1 MQIFYKLLI
10 IIILALQTAAGHAM
24 QWPDQQAQKKASD
37 TISQQQKNCREL
49 QNAIVKCDVVS
60 LAVLIKIKKID
71 VNTVF
76 EDGNTPLSIAV
87 VLGSKEIVNRL
98 LQYGANS
105 NQSNSKGYTPLIFAV
120 INNNKEIVKL
130 LLEKEANVNYINN
143 DAQSPL
149 LIASCKGS
157 DEIVALLIQ
166 AKANVKH
173 VNNDGKTALHCAAAC
188 GHKKIMRLLLE
199 NGADSDYSGDD
210 ITPLSIAAI
219 TGQYSSVKFLLKHR
233 AKIPKN
239 IIEQVQLKAVMAE
252 EQKNLEQQRSFEK
265 IASYLKQTRNDC
277 VRLLKR

>member
-1 MQIFYKLLI
+1 MQIFYKLL

-24 QWPDQQAQKKASD
+24 QGPDQQAQKKASN
-37 TISQQQKNCREL
+37 TILQQQKNCIEL
-49 QNAIVKCDVVS
+49 HNAIVQCDVVS

-76 EDGNTPLSIAV
+76 EDGNTPLTIAV
-87 VLGSKEIVNRL
+87 ALGLKEIVNRL

-105 NQSNSKGYTPLIFAV
+105 NQSNNKGYTPLFFAV

-130 LLEKEANVNYINN
+130 LLEKKANANYVDN

-149 LIASCKGS
+149 LIASCKGF
-157 DEIVALLIQ
+157 DEVVSLLIQ

-173 VNNDGKTALHCAAAC
+173 VNHDGKTALHCAAAC

-199 NGADSDYSGDD
+199 SGADSDYSGDD

-219 TGQYSSVKFLLKHR
+219 TGQYGSVKFLLKHG
-233 AKIPKN
+233 AKISKD
-239 IIEQVQLKAVMAE
+239 IIEQVQLKAIVAE
-252 EQKNLEQQRSFEK
+252 EQKRSFEK